1 MVLKDKKQIFDFFIV
16 MVGTFLTAISV
27 VVFFD
32 ANELVL
38 GGVSGLSIVIK
49 ELGKMFFGIELPL
62 SIISFSVNLPL
73 LIAAYIIMGKGFL
86 GKTVFSTILFS
97 IFLEMIKFLPVYK
110 GELMLSA
117 IYGGAIL
124 GVGAGLIFK
133 GRATSGGSDL
143 LAAMIYKYNS
153 HIPLS
158 KILFIIDAIVI
169 GIGLFVFG
177 IEKSMYSVISVFIC
191 TKVAGGIIDGI
202 GFAKAVFI
210 ISDKSDEIAK
220 DLMENQKRGV
230 TALKGKGMYTGKE
243 KDVLLCVFSQ
253 KEISEVKE
261 RVIEIDS
268 NAFMMVTDIKE
279 VLGEGFVSYKL

>member
-1 MVLKDKKQIFDFFIV
+1 MVLNGKKQIFDFFIV

-97 IFLEMIKFLPVYK
+97 IFLEMTKFLPIYK
-110 GELMLSA
+110 GELMLAA

-143 LAAMIYKYNS
+143 LAAMIYKFNS

-177 IEKSMYSVISVFIC
+177 VEKSMYSVISVFIC

-230 TALKGKGMYTGKE
+230 TGLKGKGMYTGKE

-261 RVIEIDS
+261 RVLDIDS

>member
-38 GGVSGLSIVIK
+38 GGVSGISIVIK
-49 ELGKMFFGIELPL
+49 ELGKMFFGMELPL
-62 SIISFSVNLPL
+62 SIISFAINLPL
-73 LIAAYIIMGKGFL
+73 LIGAYIIMGKGFL
-86 GKTVFSTILFS
+86 GKTVFSTVLFS
-97 IFLEMIKFLPVYK
+97 IFLEITKFLPVYK
-110 GELMLSA
+110 GELMLAA
-117 IYGGAIL
+117 IYGGAVL
-124 GVGAGLIFK
+124 GVGAGFIFK

-143 LAAMIYKYNS
+143 LAAMIYKFNN
-153 HIPLS
+153 HISLS

-177 IEKSMYSVISVFIC
+177 VEKSMYSVISVFIC

-230 TALKGKGMYTGKE
+230 TALKGKGMYTGNE

-253 KEISEVKE
+253 KEISDVKE
-261 RVIEIDS
+261 RVMEIDS

>member
-1 MVLKDKKQIFDFFIV
+1 MLLKDKKQIFDFFIV

-153 HIPLS
+153 HIPIS

>member
-143 LAAMIYKYNS
+143 LATMIYKYNS

>member
-1 MVLKDKKQIFDFFIV
+1 MALKDKKQIFDFFIV

-38 GGVSGLSIVIK
+38 GGISGLSIVIK

>member
-38 GGVSGLSIVIK
+38 GGVSGISIVIK
-49 ELGKMFFGIELPL
+49 ELGKMFFGMELPL
-62 SIISFSVNLPL
+62 SIISFAINLPL

-86 GKTVFSTILFS
+86 GKTVFSTVLFS
-97 IFLEMIKFLPVYK
+97 IFLEITKFLPVYK
-110 GELMLSA
+110 GELMLAA
-117 IYGGAIL
+117 IYGGAVL
-124 GVGAGLIFK
+124 GVGAGFIFK

-143 LAAMIYKYNS
+143 LAAMIYKFNS
-153 HIPLS
+153 HISLS

-177 IEKSMYSVISVFIC
+177 VEKSMYSVISVFIC

-230 TALKGKGMYTGKE
+230 TALKGKGMYTGNE

-253 KEISEVKE
+253 KEISDVKE
-261 RVIEIDS
+261 RVMEIDS

>member
-38 GGVSGLSIVIK
+38 GGISGLSIVIK

>member
-1 MVLKDKKQIFDFFIV
+1 
-16 MVGTFLTAISV
+16 
-27 VVFFD
+27 
-32 ANELVL
+32 
-38 GGVSGLSIVIK
+38 
-49 ELGKMFFGIELPL
+49 
-62 SIISFSVNLPL
+62 
-73 LIAAYIIMGKGFL
+73 MGKGFL

-153 HIPLS
+153 HIPIS

>member
-153 HIPLS
+153 HIPIS

>member
-62 SIISFSVNLPL
+62 SVISFSVNLPL

-153 HIPLS
+153 HIPIS